1 MKNTKLYELR
11 SLIRQFLVEMPY
23 AGALPAASPRHHL
36 DDEDEPTTRANA
48 NKRRKLD
55 NFHNSKKFAKE
66 ATWVF
71 EEFPQQIYI
80 LPIPSAHG
88 SSARTFSLEGQA
100 ALDYIDDFGLDEE
113 SSYVDL
119 YDIEKKLSS
128 GATIIISHIEE
139 MSPGF
144 LPTAWMIIHAI
155 CDSDPLSI
163 KELKPLVQEIRG
175 YVTRKFGVDELR
187 QCLTMNSAKNLS
199 NEGDGAA
206 EIMTQEMATR
216 IGFHWKIPEGWSQSK
231 KTEVEKNLLELK
243 SMMSGF
249 KERFMASAAAK
260 SGMAIVVNTYPSVN

>member
-36 DDEDEPTTRANA
+36 DDEDEERTKVQAD
-48 NKRRKLD
+48 KRRRLD
-55 NFHNSKKFAKE
+55 NFHNSKKFTKE

-71 EEFPQQIYI
+71 EDFPQQIYI

-88 SSARTFSLEGQA
+88 SSSRTFSLEGQDA
-100 ALDYIDDFGLDEE
+100 IDYIDDFGLDEE
-113 SSYVDL
+113 NSYVDL
-119 YDIEKKLSS
+119 YDIEEKLSS
-128 GATIIISHIEE
+128 GATIIISHIEQ
-139 MSPGF
+139 MKPGF

-163 KELKPLVQEIRG
+163 KELKPLVLEIRR
-175 YVTRKFGVDELR
+175 YVSWKFGVDELR
-187 QCLTMNSAKNLS
+187 QCLTMNSAPTLS